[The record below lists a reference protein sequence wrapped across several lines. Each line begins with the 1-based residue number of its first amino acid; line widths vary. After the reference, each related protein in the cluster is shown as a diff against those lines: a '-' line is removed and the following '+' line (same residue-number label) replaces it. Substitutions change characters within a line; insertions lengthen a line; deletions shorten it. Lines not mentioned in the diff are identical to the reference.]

1 MLVFTPLPDET
12 PREFGS
18 AVLSLYVRST
28 PLLDEAPGE
37 IGVEFELDG
46 ITPDEAAGISG
57 VVNVSSALG
66 IGIAPAG
73 SLRIPSTRLV
83 FTFFLFS

>member
-1 MLVFTPLPDET
+1 MLALPGGT

-18 AVLSLYVRST
+18 AALPLYVRFT

-46 ITPDEAAGISG
+46 ITPDGAAGISA

-66 IGIAPAG
+66 IGISPDKSCSG
-73 SLRIPSTRLV
+73 SPRAHFVSRAIG
-83 FTFFLFS
+83 